1 MNQYNLQNNEMN
13 KNLITGK
20 MLRNKKG
27 KRECNLWWL
36 VVVAGGIEA
45 SFKNVKSLISIVFPV
60 FYSTVHQ
67 SVECGNRVQTEPDP
81 LLLFFFPPL
90 FIPAHRTRTVLYS
103 FDSGWWMMGALG
115 SLHWNGRLENKNKK
129 KEKRRK
135 WICRVQPYRSSGFQ
149 HLASKTPRRLIRT
162 SLNNTHKIV
171 SSVAAAATGPVD
183 RGSGADIT
191 SSVAIRP
198 EERRKCYPLSYCIA
212 VHNSTRHGRNEQN
225 KKKKIS

>member
-1 MNQYNLQNNEMN
+1 MHFHNRIWLGAW
-13 KNLITGK
+13 KDFPPFSFLLIERARYCTLLTVDGEWWVRWGRFIGTVDLK
-20 MLRNKKG
+20 IKIK
-27 KRECNLWWL
+27 KRE
-36 VVVAGGIEA
+36 
-45 SFKNVKSLISIVFPV
+45 
-60 FYSTVHQ
+60 
-67 SVECGNRVQTEPDP
+67 
-81 LLLFFFPPL
+81 
-90 FIPAHRTRTVLYS
+90 
-103 FDSGWWMMGALG
+103 
-115 SLHWNGRLENKNKK
+115 
-129 KEKRRK
+129 EKRRK

-171 SSVAAAATGPVD
+171 SSVAGGATGPVD

-225 KKKKIS
+225 KKKKNLITCVRRYCVPFFLSKSFRHRPSIP